1 MVEEV
6 AMPRLVVGLNLGKE
20 EKASSVL
27 VACSFVSGSKSCSRS
42 GPSGRSS
49 SNNCCVGSRSSCR
62 RQRSNRCGSGSN
74 SWCCGSNNS
83 NSKQINHSKGNSNI
97 NSFLSRAVAG
107 SSSGSKNKMIVIMMI
122 LAAVVVLVE
131 Y

>member
-1 MVEEV
+1 
-6 AMPRLVVGLNLGKE
+6 MPRLVVGLNLGKE

-27 VACSFVSGSKSCSRS
+27 VACSFVSGSKSCGRS
-42 GPSGRSS
+42 GPSGRSG
-49 SNNCCVGSRSSCR
+49 SNNCCVGSQRSCR
-62 RQRSNRCGSGSN
+62 RQRSNRCGSGGSN

-83 NSKQINHSKGNSNI
+83 NSKQSNHSKGNSNI
-97 NSFLSRAVAG
+97 NSFLSRAVSG

>member
-1 MVEEV
+1 
-6 AMPRLVVGLNLGKE
+6 MPRLVVGLNLGKE

-27 VACSFVSGSKSCSRS
+27 VACSFVSGSKSCGRS
-42 GPSGRSS
+42 GPSGRSG
-49 SNNCCVGSRSSCR
+49 SNNCCVGSQRSCK
-62 RQRSNRCGSGSN
+62 RQRSNRCGGSGGSN

-97 NSFLSRAVAG
+97 NSFLSRAVSG

-122 LAAVVVLVE
+122 LAQLW
-131 Y
+131 